1 MLSLTLATL
10 RSYIFYV
17 IGRCSTGNESVLV
30 FDFGILH
37 RDEAL
42 VARHI
47 FSTESGFAI
56 SPSAIPIKDHTDS
69 VDGMC
74 RSFCQ
79 LLNLVGLQEQS
90 RSFRDWYSLHP
101 RFDDRTSE
109 LALEVGKVAVLK
121 FRQFARRA
129 YLTLGECR
137 IRQDS
142 DYKNARYDRGIV
154 SPLLTMER
162 ATSSG
167 WSTWKASGAPT
178 NRTSRTI
185 RCGRNCRLTCFLM
198 TLSCQ
203 PAKRV

>member
-1 MLSLTLATL
+1 MLSSTLATL
-10 RSYIFYV
+10 RSGIFYV

-42 VARHI
+42 VARRI

-109 LALEVGKVAVLK
+109 LALEVVKVAVLK

-154 SPLLTMER
+154 SPFVDYGESNFKRLVYVEGVGRSNQSNISHNQVRAELQTDLLPED
-162 ATSSG
+162 
-167 WSTWKASGAPT
+167 AS
-178 NRTSRTI
+178 
-185 RCGRNCRLTCFLM
+185 
-198 TLSCQ
+198 
-203 PAKRV
+203 